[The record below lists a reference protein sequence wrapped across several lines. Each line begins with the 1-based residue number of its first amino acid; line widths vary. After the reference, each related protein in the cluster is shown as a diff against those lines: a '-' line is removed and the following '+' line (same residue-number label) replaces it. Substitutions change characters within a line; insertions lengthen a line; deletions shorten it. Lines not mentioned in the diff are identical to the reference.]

1 MNFKKILFV
10 FAFIISTTAFSQKWA
25 DDQAIK
31 LTSELNTTLV
41 SSNDDLQLTEEQNT
55 KIKDVYKNLML
66 EKSKVHV
73 QMKKEGT
80 FNKQAFWKATFPQ
93 QKAANQKIR
102 EILSVAQK
110 QAFNA
115 SLQK

>member
-25 DDQAIK
+25 EDQGQK
-31 LTSELNTTLV
+31 LTDKLNTTLV
-41 SSNDDLQLTEEQNT
+41 STNDDLKLTIEQAS
-55 KIKDVYKNLML
+55 KIKDVYTNLMV
-66 EKSKVHV
+66 EKSKVNV